1 MSSILVQVSA
11 RYLMP
16 GFLLFSFFLLLRG
29 HDLPGG
35 GFAGGLVGAA
45 SFILFGLAMGAK
57 ELRKILKMDMI
68 WLVGLG
74 LFLAVISGA
83 FSVFLGDPYLQAI
96 WYELPIGQYKIK
108 LSTPLI
114 FDIGVYFAVIGVVM
128 AIFFSLQEEES

>member
-1 MSSILVQVSA
+1 MNSLLLKQTS

-45 SFILFGLAMGAK
+45 AFILFGLANGTE
-57 ELRKILKMDMI
+57 ELKKVFKVDTL
-68 WLVGLG
+68 WLIGLG
-74 LFLAVISGA
+74 LVLAIVSGTFA
-83 FSVFLGDPYLQAI
+83 ILIGNPYLQAI
-96 WYELPIGQYKIK
+96 WLTVPFFEYEVK

-114 FDIGVYFAVIGVVM
+114 FDIGVYFVVVGFVM
-128 AIFFSLQEEES
+128 TIFLALQEED